1 LGTLTTITTSLLL
14 YLKYSCPEGTY
25 GDKIGASDV
34 SDCKPCTP
42 GYYCPSHPGPPSTL
56 DTQVPC
62 GEVHLYCPKG
72 SSKPLSVDLGFYS
85 IDAELSQDI
94 NTGHIRTDQVECELG
109 FYCQNGLRYPC
120 RAGTYGESLG
130 LSSEDCSGLCP
141 RGSFCPVNSIH
152 PLPCSPGAYSTGKSA
167 FVLLYRMHA
176 GVQKLDDLTT
186 LFELSLPLIALA
198 YHMY

>member
-1 LGTLTTITTSLLL
+1 MP

-56 DTQVPC
+56 DTKVQC
-62 GEVHLYCPKG
+62 GEVHIYCPKG

-85 IDAELSQDI
+85 IDAELTQDL
-94 NTGHIRTDQVECELG
+94 NTSHIRTDQVECELG
-109 FYCQNGLRYPC
+109 FYCQNGIRYPC

-130 LSSEDCSGLCP
+130 LASEDCSGLCP

-152 PLPCSPGAYSTGKSA
+152 PLPCSPGAYSTGGATDCTSCDLPPNVPHDVIKNMCRDDRSCC
-167 FVLLYRMHA
+167 
-176 GVQKLDDLTT
+176 LD
-186 LFELSLPLIALA
+186 ALR
-198 YHMY
+198 